1 MMRLEALAFR
11 RIIILGPACSC
22 LLRKVKMQDFRPHGF
37 NIGTVVKFRHYESI
51 GRLSR

>member
-11 RIIILGPACSC
+11 RIVILGPACSC

-37 NIGTVVKFRHYESI
+37 NITSALNGA
-51 GRLSR
+51 